1 LPGDVRWG
9 ARKGKGRL
17 ARARAGRDKGEVR
30 EVLVLGG
37 YGGFGGRVALLLAE
51 AGYAV
56 IVAGRSAA
64 SARAFCGRRPDL
76 PFRPLALDRASGLG
90 GETPW
95 LVVDA
100 AGPFQGSDYR
110 LAEACIAAGCH
121 YLDIADARDFVCGI
135 GVLDEAARAAGVTI
149 ISGASS
155 LPALSTAVCDR
166 LALGLDRVSAI
177 DAALSASNRIAG
189 GASVT
194 RAILSY
200 VGKPVRLWRGQ
211 AWRRAFGW
219 QELGRVRYAL
229 AGHRPLRRLV
239 ALCEVPDL
247 NLLPELYTG
256 RPAVR
261 LRAGTEIGLQNI
273 LLWLLSWP
281 VRWGWLRS
289 GLVLTSPGLWL
300 QRLMGRIG
308 GDRSAM
314 SIMLKGWQGEAAVRR
329 KWTILAE
336 QGDGPWIPALA
347 VPLLAGKLA
356 QGLPP
361 GARTA
366 AGCLT
371 LEEFEKAFARF
382 AIITGIEESRSE
394 PLYARVMGEDF
405 ARLPPA
411 VRALHLVHGDLAA
424 SGMAEVIRGTNVLAR
439 LIGRVM
445 GFPSAAA
452 QVPVS
457 VWMREEGGVETWRR
471 DFGGICFESRLAR
484 RGSLLVERFGAISF
498 AMALKREPDGLSMPF
513 RHWGIGPV
521 PMPRF
526 LLPRGTAREYEADG
540 RVHFDVPIA
549 LPLIGP
555 VIHYKGWLKPPWAV

>member
-1 LPGDVRWG
+1 M
-9 ARKGKGRL
+9 
-17 ARARAGRDKGEVR
+17 R

-37 YGGFGGRVALLLAE
+37 YGGFGGRAAVLLAE

-64 SARAFCGRRPDL
+64 RARAFCARRPDL
-76 PFRPLALDRASGLG
+76 ALRPLALDRESGLG

-100 AGPFQGSDYR
+100 AGPFQGSGYR
-110 LAEACIAAGCH
+110 LPRACIAARCH
-121 YLDIADARDFVCGI
+121 YLDLADARDFVCGI
-135 GVLDEAARAAGVTI
+135 VVLDEAAKAAGVTV

-155 LPALSTAVCDR
+155 LPALSAAVCDR
-166 LALGLDRVSAI
+166 LARGLDRVSAI
-177 DAALSASNRIAG
+177 DAALSAGNRIAG

-200 VGKPVRLWRGQ
+200 VGKPLRLWRGQ
-211 AWRRAFGW
+211 AWRRGFGW

-247 NLLPELYTG
+247 TILPELYPG
-256 RPAVR
+256 RPAAR
-261 LRAGTEIGLQNI
+261 LRAGTEIGVQNI
-273 LLWLLSWP
+273 LLWLLSWA
-281 VRWGWLRS
+281 VRWGWLGS
-289 GLVLTSPGLWL
+289 GLAMAGPGLWL

-314 SIMLKGWQGEAAVRR
+314 SVALAGWNGETAVRR

-336 QGDGPWIPALA
+336 EGDGPWIPALA

-361 GARTA
+361 GARNA
-366 AGCLT
+366 AGSLT
-371 LEEFEKAFARF
+371 LDEFETMFARF
-382 AIITGIEESRSE
+382 AIATGIEESRPE
-394 PLYARVMGEDF
+394 PLYRRIMGADF
-405 ARLPPA
+405 VRLPPA
-411 VRALHLVHGDLAA
+411 VRALHLVNGDLAA
-424 SGMAEVIRGTNVLAR
+424 SGMAQVIRGTNVFAR
-439 LIGRVM
+439 LIGRIM
-445 GFPSAAA
+445 GFPAAA
-452 QVPVS
+452 AEVPVA
-457 VWMREEGGVETWRR
+457 VWMREEGGIETWRR
-471 DFGGICFESRLAR
+471 DFGGTCFESRLKQ

-498 AMALKREPDGLSMPF
+498 AMTLKREPDGLSMHF
-513 RHWGIGPV
+513 ARWWIGPL

-526 LLPRGTAREYEADG
+526 LLPRGVAREYEADG
-540 RVHFDVPIA
+540 RFHFDVPVA

-555 VIHYKGWLKPPWAV
+555 VIRYKGWLTPPWAV